1 MGPVFAGA
9 PGCAGLFCRYLD
21 EHIWQLHLLWL
32 GHACA
37 RGLLPYS
44 KRHPRSEPEG
54 YHRVANSGL
63 PRFLTFSQLS
73 VLYVDHNQLAKL
85 LAGTFSD
92 LTHLAKLSHFNNWL
106 RSLPAGHFSDLLQFP
121 ELRLASPSAQ
131 MPTAH
136 SRGSRIIE
144 DTAHSRGSRIIED
157 VEIHD

>member
-1 MGPVFAGA
+1 MGPVCAGA
-9 PGCAGLFCRYLD
+9 PGCAGLCCRTLD
-21 EHIWQLHLLWL
+21 KNIWRLHLLWL

-54 YHRVANSGL
+54 YHRVASSSSL

-73 VLYVDHNQLAKL
+73 ELYVDQKQLAKL
-85 LAGTFSD
+85 LSGTFSD
-92 LTHLAKLSHFNNWL
+92 LSHLTKLCLFNNWL
-106 RSLPAGHFSDLLQFP
+106 RSLPTGHFSDLLQFP

-131 MPTAH
+131 MPSAD

-144 DTAHSRGSRIIED
+144 DTTQ
-157 VEIHD
+157 VEEVV